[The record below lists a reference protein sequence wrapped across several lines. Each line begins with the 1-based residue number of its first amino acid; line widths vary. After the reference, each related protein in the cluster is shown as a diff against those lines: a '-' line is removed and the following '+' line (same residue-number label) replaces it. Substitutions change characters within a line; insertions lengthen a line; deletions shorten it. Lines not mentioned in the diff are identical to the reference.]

1 MYSVRSADTAWFLE
15 RVVVKESDAALIEH
29 VFACNAWIEPDT
41 PGEPARAV
49 LTSSCAQLATPLP
62 DAERALLRHEGLQPS
77 SGDWVVWT
85 YTGEHHEAPTD
96 TLVSLLLGGT
106 ERQSQPLPLKYQVNH
121 RPQLTYML
129 LCYFRRALM

>member
-1 MYSVRSADTAWFLE
+1 MYPTLLARYQHRMFASCVLCRSSDTAWFLE

-29 VFACNAWIEPDT
+29 VVACNAWIEPDT

-96 TLVSLLLGGT
+96 TLVSLLHGFRGRGGFSGLSPP
-106 ERQSQPLPLKYQVNH
+106 EQ
-121 RPQLTYML
+121 
-129 LCYFRRALM
+129 